1 VRRAAWII
9 AIALMTSSAW
19 SSERGCITPELAVK
33 HVNKDVCLM
42 AHVYDVIELA
52 DGTRFLDLCS
62 PLTTDAECRFTVVSL
77 KSDRNDVGDLEQY
90 RGLDIQLR
98 GTIRPF
104 NARTEMV
111 LSRER
116 QFHGGSEKFHP
127 NPALLKGYSAE
138 DHNTAFADRAASSS
152 RHSSSFSQRH

>member
-1 VRRAAWII
+1 MRRAAWII
-9 AIALMTSSAW
+9 ALALMTSSAW
-19 SSERGCITPELAVK
+19 SSEKSCITPELASK
-33 HVNKDVCLM
+33 HLNKDVCLM

-77 KSDRNDVGDLEQY
+77 KDDRKDVGDLERY

-104 NARTEMV
+104 NTRTEMV

-127 NPALLKGYSAE
+127 NPTLLKGYSAE
-138 DHNTAFADRAASSS
+138 NHNTAFTDRAAGSN

>member
-1 VRRAAWII
+1 MRRVAWIFALVLIAPAAW
-9 AIALMTSSAW
+9 AKKN
-19 SSERGCITPELAVK
+19 GCITPDLAGQ
-33 HVNKDVCLM
+33 HLNKDVCLM
-42 AHVYDVIELA
+42 AHVYDVIELS

-62 PLTTDAECRFTVVSL
+62 PLTTDSECRFTVVSL
-77 KSDRNDVGDLEQY
+77 NADRKDVGDLEQY

-116 QFHGGSEKFHP
+116 QFHGGSEKFRP

-138 DHNTAFADRAASSS
+138 NHNTAFPDRAAAS

>member
-1 VRRAAWII
+1 VRHVAWL
-9 AIALMTSSAW
+9 IALALITPAA
-19 SSERGCITPELAVK
+19 RARDNGCITPDLASQ

-42 AHVYDVIELA
+42 AHVYDVIELS

-62 PLTTDAECRFTVVSL
+62 PLTTDSECRFTVVSFHA
-77 KSDRNDVGDLEQY
+77 DRKDVGDLEQY

-104 NARTEMV
+104 NTRMEMV

-116 QFHGGSEKFHP
+116 QFHGGSEKFRP
-127 NPALLKGYSAE
+127 NPTLLKGFSAE
-138 DHNTAFADRAASSS
+138 NHNTAFTDHAVNS

>member
-1 VRRAAWII
+1 MRRAAWII
-9 AIALMTSSAW
+9 AIALMTSPAW
-19 SSERGCITPELAVK
+19 SSEKSCITPELAGK
-33 HVNKDVCLM
+33 HVNKDVCMM
-42 AHVYDVIELA
+42 AHVYDVIQLS

-62 PLTTDAECRFTVVSL
+62 PLTSDVECRFTVVSL
-77 KSDRNDVGDLEQY
+77 KSDRNDVGDLEHY

-104 NARTEMV
+104 NTRTEMV

-116 QFHGGSEKFHP
+116 QFHGGSEKFRP

-138 DHNTAFADRAASSS
+138 THNTAFNDRAASSN
-152 RHSSSFSQRH
+152 RHSSSFGRRH

>member
-1 VRRAAWII
+1 MRRAAWII
-9 AIALMTSSAW
+9 AIAFVAPSLWAA
-19 SSERGCITPELAVK
+19 EKGCITPELAGQ
-33 HVNKDVCLM
+33 HVNKNVCLM
-42 AHVYDVIELA
+42 AHVYDVIELS

-77 KSDRNDVGDLEQY
+77 KSDREDVGDLEQY

-104 NARTEMV
+104 NMRTEMV

-116 QFHGGSEKFHP
+116 QFHGGSEKFRP

-138 DHNTAFADRAASSS
+138 GHNTAFPDRAAGSS

>member
-1 VRRAAWII
+1 MRRAAWII
-9 AIALMTSSAW
+9 ALALMTSSAW
-19 SSERGCITPELAVK
+19 SSEKSCITPELASK
-33 HVNKDVCLM
+33 HLNKDVCLM

-77 KSDRNDVGDLEQY
+77 KGDRKDVGDLEQY

-104 NARTEMV
+104 NTRTEMV

-116 QFHGGSEKFHP
+116 QFHGGSEKFRP
-127 NPALLKGYSAE
+127 NPTLLKGYSAE
-138 DHNTAFADRAASSS
+138 NHNTAFTDRAAGSN